1 MHLKLKEAHEVSSYL
16 SRPPTLVLL
25 PTRFRQPLRVCLPV
39 SRPVSTL
46 HTRSAPLS
54 VFLVT

>member
-16 SRPPTLVLL
+16 SRPPTLVSQLDS
-25 PTRFRQPLRVCLPV
+25 TRPLRVCLPV

-46 HTRSAPLS
+46 HTHSAPLS